1 MTPLSQLARE
11 TAEHCKAPVPNCVR
25 CWGDCFDQPCRCDE
39 AKAVEKHNESIEA
52 SILSAL
58 EKATAEAAD
67 AAKHDA
73 IREVLRMRCRKHL
86 HVPQLNSNEH
96 SGGECGACVQE
107 KATAEARTAE
117 EPIDGDTDASIGRS
131 WRENSSLE
139 KWFPFTA
146 KEIKDLRTQADALAA
161 ALEGL
166 MEPDWSDDSTLSPP
180 NIKKARAALAAYR
193 KEKQL

>member
-58 EKATAEAAD
+58 EKATAEAA
-67 AAKHDA
+67 
-73 IREVLRMRCRKHL
+73 
-86 HVPQLNSNEH
+86 
-96 SGGECGACVQE
+96 
-107 KATAEARTAE
+107 E

-146 KEIKDLRTQADALAA
+146 KEIKDLRTQAEALAT
-161 ALEGL
+161 ALETMIAVAPHSGEGVQRATAC
-166 MEPDWSDDSTLSPP
+166 ME
-180 NIKKARAALAAYR
+180 ARATIAAYR
-193 KEKQL
+193 KEKQP